1 MMRSSALRLLSL
13 ATLICMNSFSH
24 SQPNNPGNPETAVN
38 VKTTPKPYKVLTSGR
53 QVTIKSEKIIKSIM
67 LWTASGHRVLEQNE
81 INALLYSFNISVS
94 EKIFFVMVQLENG
107 KLYTE
112 KFGLQ

>member
-1 MMRSSALRLLSL
+1 MMRSSTLRLLSI
-13 ATLICMNSFSH
+13 ATLVCIHSSGH
-24 SQPNNPGNPETAVN
+24 SQPNNPGNPETAVS

-67 LWTASGHRVLEQNE
+67 LWTASGHRVLEDKT
-81 INALLYSFNISVS
+81 INALQYNFNITVS

-112 KFGLQ
+112 KIGLQ